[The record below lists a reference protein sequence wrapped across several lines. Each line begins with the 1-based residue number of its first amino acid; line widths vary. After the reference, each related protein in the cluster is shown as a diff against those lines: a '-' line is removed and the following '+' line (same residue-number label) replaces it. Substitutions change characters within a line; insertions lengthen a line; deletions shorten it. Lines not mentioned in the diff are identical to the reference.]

1 MATSR
6 VPRHGPEIRAFRKF
20 RSLDSTAASGFTL
33 LEVVVTLVLLG
44 LAAALVAPTFRTE
57 TAPRDDSV
65 AVLARS
71 REMAVRRAQ
80 TLVLQ
85 IDAQGRWTLTPVGDT
100 TSIGSGVI
108 QSGGPPV
115 RMRISPL
122 GVCLA
127 ENNSV
132 ADSWDAI
139 ACARPGGSE
148 RR

>member
-1 MATSR
+1 
-6 VPRHGPEIRAFRKF
+6 
-20 RSLDSTAASGFTL
+20 
-33 LEVVVTLVLLG
+33 
-44 LAAALVAPTFRTE
+44 
-57 TAPRDDSV
+57 
-65 AVLARS
+65 
-71 REMAVRRAQ
+71 MAVRRAQ

-108 QSGGPPV
+108 QTGGPPL

-127 ENNSV
+127 ENRSLP
-132 ADSWDAI
+132 DGWDAI
-139 ACARPGGSE
+139 ACARAGGSE